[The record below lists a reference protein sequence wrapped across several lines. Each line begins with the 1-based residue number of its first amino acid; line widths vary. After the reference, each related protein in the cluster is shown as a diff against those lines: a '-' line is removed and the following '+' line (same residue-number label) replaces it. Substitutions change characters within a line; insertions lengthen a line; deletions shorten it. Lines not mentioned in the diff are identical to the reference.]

1 MSRMAELDRFKEA
14 QASPAAG
21 FDAALRE
28 IRAGRKTGHWIWY
41 VLPQLSGLGT
51 STMSRTFALRDVEE
65 AADYLRDSELGARL
79 VTMATAI
86 AEQLDARPELE
97 LSSLMGSEIDAVKL
111 VSSLTLFERVASR
124 LDATEGLE
132 RARVLADVARRILDA
147 AAAEGY
153 RPCAF
158 TLSRLSE
165 GRRSE

>member
-14 QASPAAG
+14 QASPGAG

-51 STMSRTFALRDVEE
+51 SMMSRTFALRDVEE
-65 AADYLRDSELGARL
+65 AADFLRDSELGARL
-79 VTMATAI
+79 VRIVAAI

-97 LSSLMGSEIDAVKL
+97 LSSLLGSEIDAVKL
-111 VSSLTLFERVASR
+111 VSSLTLFERVAAR
-124 LDATEGLE
+124 LDAAERLE
-132 RARVLADVARRILDA
+132 RARDLANAARRVLKA

-153 RPCAF
+153 PPCAF
-158 TLSRLSE
+158 TLTRLSE